1 MWLKSSLLD
10 TSSAKK
16 VTRRSS
22 ESASSK
28 SASSKSRATTILKAM
43 SNSQRLKILSHLI
56 DGEEKSVKELETVTK
71 YRILHVDYNDYI
83 QDLDNK
89 KEDLKFSDLE
99 LIFKDLKSLFEKK
112 GFIINW
118 KALEKQSLDETIN
131 ALTMASPFSLEEKQ
145 VLLEAQNLDIRKN
158 KIAEIL
164 KTYTHDIYENNTIQ

>member
-56 DGEEKSVKELETVTK
+56 DG
-71 YRILHVDYNDYI
+71 
-83 QDLDNK
+83 
-89 KEDLKFSDLE
+89 
-99 LIFKDLKSLFEKK
+99 
-112 GFIINW
+112 
-118 KALEKQSLDETIN
+118 
-131 ALTMASPFSLEEKQ
+131 
-145 VLLEAQNLDIRKN
+145 
-158 KIAEIL
+158 
-164 KTYTHDIYENNTIQ
+164 